1 MSISDERMERALRYL
16 AETDELVAEAKTQ
29 VARCEYLSKQVRARV
44 FLTATGD
51 TVRERE
57 CMAETSQE
65 VSEVDG
71 ELAKAI
77 LAYEKLRA
85 KRTTEEL
92 VTECWRSINANR
104 RQGHA

>member
-29 VARCEYLSKQVRARV
+29 VVRLEFLAKRVRARV
-44 FLTATGD
+44 FLTAPGD

-57 CMAETSQE
+57 AYTETTE
-65 VSEVDG
+65 DVKDVD
-71 ELAKAI
+71 ETQVQAI

-92 VTECWRSINANR
+92 VIEAWRSLNASR
-104 RQGHA
+104 RVGHV